1 MCNFVLTDCQIYHCI
16 SLSIMNTNI
25 WNKTSAISAIVA
37 IIVTIII
44 AWYNKDKNTLLNI
57 EQVNTT
63 LLSQKPDIDGLSVKY
78 VYHDTINVN
87 NLWKAIYTI
96 KNTGDQTLYGSGF
109 SDTNIRNGVIPIS
122 LSKCDKLLSV
132 RIISCDNDVF
142 INKNHELVVGQW
154 KPNEYVEVEILAE
167 SKSAPEIKINP
178 RVIKDADITYSKY
191 VPTANQT
198 KEKFIDLLPSW
209 LANILKWCTVATIIT
224 FAIALLSQIPSHLKS
239 GEKIVVV
246 IFLTLTL
253 FILCA
258 ILWIF

>member
-1 MCNFVLTDCQIYHCI
+1 
-16 SLSIMNTNI
+16 MNTNI

-122 LSKCDKLLSV
+122 LSKCDKL
-132 RIISCDNDVF
+132 
-142 INKNHELVVGQW
+142 
-154 KPNEYVEVEILAE
+154 
-167 SKSAPEIKINP
+167 
-178 RVIKDADITYSKY
+178 
-191 VPTANQT
+191 
-198 KEKFIDLLPSW
+198 
-209 LANILKWCTVATIIT
+209 
-224 FAIALLSQIPSHLKS
+224 
-239 GEKIVVV
+239 
-246 IFLTLTL
+246 
-253 FILCA
+253 
-258 ILWIF
+258 